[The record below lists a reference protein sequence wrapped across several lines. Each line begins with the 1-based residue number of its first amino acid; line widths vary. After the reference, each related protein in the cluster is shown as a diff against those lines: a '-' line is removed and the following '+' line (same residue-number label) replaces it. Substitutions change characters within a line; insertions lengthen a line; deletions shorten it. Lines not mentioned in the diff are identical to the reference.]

1 MKKRYTRQQ
10 SEDRFNTFLS
20 VFFVTVLFGGL
31 LYAMVVVNPIA
42 EQDKITCNQL
52 QKQSE
57 DRKNF
62 MYSETNPGG
71 FYITEAD
78 KEMCDFYRIIIN
90 APVK

>member
-1 MKKRYTRQQ
+1 MRKRYTRQQ

-42 EQDKITCNQL
+42 EQDKITCNEL
-52 QKQSE
+52 KKQSE

-71 FYITEAD
+71 FYITEED
-78 KEMCDFYRIIIN
+78 KEMCDFYRITIN